1 MMKRIHKFQCSSSQA
16 FKRSLPAYVDHRK
29 SFSADAGWWFW
40 ADACML
46 SPHKVPFDQLLMI
59 NVIRKQDLDEGDPF
73 DDAGVCRPRL
83 WLFLSYL
90 VSFGSV
96 VGSVWVL
103 VEHYEQNPD
112 ISSAADKWPGVRPRA
127 SIKFKRQQGFT
138 SKYLKAG
145 NLSEKSR
152 AATSVTTAAT
162 SVCLV

>member
-1 MMKRIHKFQCSSSQA
+1 MQINWEYVCNPELLSGLG
-16 FKRSLPAYVDHRK
+16 SLARNHGTLLAGAL
-29 SFSADAGWWFW
+29 FSAGWWFW

-46 SPHKVPFDQLLMI
+46 SPHKVPFDQYIPGLMATLALLMI

-112 ISSAADKWPGVRPRA
+112 ISSAADKWPGV
-127 SIKFKRQQGFT
+127 
-138 SKYLKAG
+138 AG
-145 NLSEKSR
+145 ILQCSFILGSGLLLFVSRGGSDDDLSYG
-152 AATSVTTAAT
+152 AF
-162 SVCLV
+162 